1 MVGFGFGRDIF
12 SNLPIGEHNRQAI
25 IDSGLIELLGVL
37 MALSK
42 SSMVAGR
49 KALSVAARVNTGC
62 RSAVVHQEQSE
73 NHTQNRLKS
82 SPNNLIYAMH
92 FYSMSGD

>member
-1 MVGFGFGRDIF
+1 MSYLDNAKRDKVNYQPAI
-12 SNLPIGEHNRQAI
+12 SRWLVAGQQGE
-25 IDSGLIELLGVL
+25 DLGVL
-37 MALSK
+37 MTLL

-49 KALSVAARVNTGC
+49 KALSVAVRVNTGC

-82 SPNNLIYAMH
+82 SSNVEMRRQASY
-92 FYSMSGD
+92 FQ